1 MKKRLFLIPLLC
13 LLTLLTGCG
22 PSYDLFVDSH
32 TWTFETMTETRGG
45 VTTVTECHPA
55 LAETYPEA
63 FPLKTELIPYP
74 DEPLR
79 YVLLTGDRD
88 TDRTEWTFAMTDTS
102 RTANVYTV
110 TDTGDGDGNDS
121 VLLLQAVVSTRE
133 VDRVTEYT
141 LVVTLREEDFI
152 GTITF
157 TAPMENQGNSE

>member
-1 MKKRLFLIPLLC
+1 MKKRLVLIPLLC

-63 FPLKTELIPYP
+63 FPLKAELVPMP
-74 DEPLR
+74 DEPLQ
-79 YVLLTGDRD
+79 YTLITGDRD
-88 TDRTEWTFAMTDTS
+88 IDRNEWTFVLTDTS

-121 VLLLQAVVSTRE
+121 VRYWQAVVSTRE
-133 VDRVTEYT
+133 VGGVTEYT

-157 TAPMENQGNSE
+157 TAPMEN

>member
-1 MKKRLFLIPLLC
+1 MKKFLSLLSLLC
-13 LLTLLTGCG
+13 LFPLLTGCG
-22 PSYDLFVDSH
+22 AKYDLFVDSH
-32 TWTFETMTETRGG
+32 NWTFETATETRGG
-45 VTTVTECHPA
+45 VTTVTECHPD

-88 TDRTEWTFAMTDTS
+88 TNRNDWTFAMTDTS

-121 VLLLQAVVSTRE
+121 VRYWQAVVSTRE
-133 VDRVTEYT
+133 VDGVEEYT
-141 LVVTLREEDFI
+141 LLVTVREEDFI

-157 TAPMENQGNSE
+157 TAPMEN